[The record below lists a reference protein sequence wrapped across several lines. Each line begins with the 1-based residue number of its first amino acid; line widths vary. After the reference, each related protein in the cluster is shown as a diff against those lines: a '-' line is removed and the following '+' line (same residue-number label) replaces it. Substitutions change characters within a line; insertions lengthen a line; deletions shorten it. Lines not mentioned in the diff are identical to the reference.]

1 MDTTQSLVNGVAVLG
16 SMIILALLLK
26 KAGVLKME
34 NSKLFSWV
42 VLHITLPALI
52 FSTLAT
58 TQFNSQ
64 YLWMAAIMAIIEI
77 ALLVVAWLVASVL
90 KFDSGKK
97 GALMLVSAF
106 GMTSLLGYPIIQQ
119 IFPGNA
125 LAMEEAVV
133 TSEFGVGLLLFVLGP
148 LIAMYFG
155 ESNVEE
161 KKMIRSV
168 KTFFIS
174 PIFISIIAGIGFS
187 FLPISKTSMV
197 FTTFFHFFHLL
208 GNANTFLV
216 ALSIG
221 LILEFRHEKGIIVFL
236 LFALL
241 LKLGLKPVL
250 SFWMTSGAQFTD
262 LMREIVFIET
272 ALPSALLV
280 AVFAKQY
287 KCRPDLV
294 SMAIV
299 TTLIASLLSVSLLYT
314 LIF

>member
-1 MDTTQSLVNGVAVLG
+1 
-16 SMIILALLLK
+16 
-26 KAGVLKME
+26 
-34 NSKLFSWV
+34 
-42 VLHITLPALI
+42 
-52 FSTLAT
+52 
-58 TQFNSQ
+58 
-64 YLWMAAIMAIIEI
+64 
-77 ALLVVAWLVASVL
+77 
-90 KFDSGKK
+90 
-97 GALMLVSAF
+97 
-106 GMTSLLGYPIIQQ
+106 
-119 IFPGNA
+119 
-125 LAMEEAVV
+125 
-133 TSEFGVGLLLFVLGP
+133 
-148 LIAMYFG
+148 
-155 ESNVEE
+155 
-161 KKMIRSV
+161 
-168 KTFFIS
+168 
-174 PIFISIIAGIGFS
+174 
-187 FLPISKTSMV
+187 MV